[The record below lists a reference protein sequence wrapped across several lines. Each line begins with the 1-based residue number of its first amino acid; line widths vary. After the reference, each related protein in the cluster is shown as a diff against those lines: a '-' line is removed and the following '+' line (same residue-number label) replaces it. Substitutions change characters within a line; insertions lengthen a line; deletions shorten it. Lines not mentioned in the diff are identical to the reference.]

1 MLKNKGYDAIGLT
14 GGQAGIIT
22 DSNFSNAKIKMVMQE
37 NIIKY
42 LESGDFMI
50 TDAHVQE
57 ISREQLL
64 SDLKLTKTALD
75 DAYSN
80 FEQVVDPDLVDSY
93 IYEVNAVQKRYHF
106 LLKQVQL
113 LDLQNALE
121 SELAVL

>member
-1 MLKNKGYDAIGLT
+1 
-14 GGQAGIIT
+14 
-22 DSNFSNAKIKMVMQE
+22 
-37 NIIKY
+37 
-42 LESGDFMI
+42 MI
-50 TDAHVQE
+50 TDKYFQE

>member
-1 MLKNKGYDAIGLT
+1 M
-14 GGQAGIIT
+14 
-22 DSNFSNAKIKMVMQE
+22 
-37 NIIKY
+37 
-42 LESGDFMI
+42 ESGDTMI
-50 TDAHVQE
+50 TDTYVQE

-75 DAYSN
+75 DAYTN
-80 FEQVVDPDLVDSY
+80 FENVVDPDLVDSY

-121 SELAVL
+121 KELALL

>member
-1 MLKNKGYDAIGLT
+1 MS
-14 GGQAGIIT
+14 T
-22 DSNFSNAKIKMVMQE
+22 DFSICE
-37 NIIKY
+37 
-42 LESGDFMI
+42 F
-50 TDAHVQE
+50 
-57 ISREQLL
+57 SREQLL

-113 LDLQNALE
+113 LDLQNAIE
-121 SELAVL
+121 SAIATL

>member
-1 MLKNKGYDAIGLT
+1 
-14 GGQAGIIT
+14 
-22 DSNFSNAKIKMVMQE
+22 
-37 NIIKY
+37 
-42 LESGDFMI
+42 MI
-50 TDAHVQE
+50 TENYIQE

-106 LLKQVQL
+106 LLKQVQMM
-113 LDLQNALE
+113 DLQNAIE
-121 SELAVL
+121 GELAVL

>member
-1 MLKNKGYDAIGLT
+1 MS
-14 GGQAGIIT
+14 T
-22 DSNFSNAKIKMVMQE
+22 DYSICEF
-37 NIIKY
+37 
-42 LESGDFMI
+42 
-50 TDAHVQE
+50 
-57 ISREQLL
+57 SREQLL

-113 LDLQNALE
+113 LDLQNAIE
-121 SELAVL
+121 SAQSVKKIKITVWNTRLLRRESALRFNCLD

>member
-1 MLKNKGYDAIGLT
+1 
-14 GGQAGIIT
+14 
-22 DSNFSNAKIKMVMQE
+22 
-37 NIIKY
+37 
-42 LESGDFMI
+42 MI
-50 TDAHVQE
+50 TESYDQE

>member
-1 MLKNKGYDAIGLT
+1 M
-14 GGQAGIIT
+14 
-22 DSNFSNAKIKMVMQE
+22 
-37 NIIKY
+37 
-42 LESGDFMI
+42 ESGDFMI
-50 TDAHVQE
+50 TDAYVQE
-57 ISREQLL
+57 ICREQLL

>member
-1 MLKNKGYDAIGLT
+1 
-14 GGQAGIIT
+14 
-22 DSNFSNAKIKMVMQE
+22 
-37 NIIKY
+37 
-42 LESGDFMI
+42 MI
-50 TDAHVQE
+50 TDAYVQE

-75 DAYSN
+75 DAYTN
-80 FEQVVDPDLVDSY
+80 FENVVDPDLVDSY

-121 SELAVL
+121 NELAVL